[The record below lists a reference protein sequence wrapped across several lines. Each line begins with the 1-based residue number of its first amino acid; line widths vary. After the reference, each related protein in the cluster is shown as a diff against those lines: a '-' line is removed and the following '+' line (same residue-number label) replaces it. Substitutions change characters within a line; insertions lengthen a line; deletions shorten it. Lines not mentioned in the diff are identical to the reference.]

1 MDHQAFAQPLGNYG
15 EFVGAIAIVVTLVYL
30 AVQVRHSKEATEA
43 NTKVAKATT
52 RQALADGMQRLGSD
66 VVEND
71 DIARIITD
79 GMAGVELKPH
89 ETFRLQCR
97 CFRDLRFFDNAFY
110 QFKEG
115 LLTNEEWEPIR
126 MNLALVMQFPGY
138 RGYWDS
144 FQIMFSNEF
153 RVELDSILSGELL
166 IDVRAGFGVTQE
178 RPRDDT

>member
-1 MDHQAFAQPLGNYG
+1 MDHQAFAQLLGNYG
-15 EFVGAIAIVVTLVYL
+15 EFVGAIAVVVTLVYL

-43 NTKVAKATT
+43 NTKVAKANT

-89 ETFRLQCR
+89 EVWRLQCR

-115 LLTNEEWEPIR
+115 LLTDEEWEPIR
-126 MNLALVMQFPGY
+126 MNLALVMQFPAY
-138 RGYWDS
+138 EGYWNDY
-144 FQIMFSNEF
+144 QVMFSRGF
-153 RVELDSILSGELL
+153 RDELNSILASERVVDVVEGVLGAIRSGHH
-166 IDVRAGFGVTQE
+166 DR
-178 RPRDDT
+178 